1 MADFGIDTSVLDGP
15 DQDLDDTFR
24 EVSDVTV
31 LLEDAYKAL
40 TTPSAPVVVVD
51 GGDPQPLLFWE
62 QPPVSFD
69 LRDSLNDSLSP
80 AEESALA
87 GRVQAIYAQ
96 DRRFDNLAAQVSY
109 DNGSGTLTADL
120 RGRASGQPLR
130 LVLTAGTNGVE
141 VAR

>member
-80 AEESALA
+80 ADEAALS

-96 DRRFDNLAAQVSY
+96 DRRFDNMAAQVSY
-109 DNGSGTLTADL
+109 DNPSGTLTADL
-120 RGRASGQPLR
+120 RGRASGLPLH
-130 LVLTAGTNGVE
+130 LVLTNGVE